1 MDFDSVRDGRSR
13 PSGRN
18 LMTISTVPAE
28 SSDAPHLPDGPIEN
42 QVPIMPETAAA
53 SFDFAIIGGGIVG
66 LATALA
72 LTRQRPGIRL
82 VVLEKENRLAA
93 HQTGHNSG
101 VIHSGI
107 YYKPGSS
114 KAKHCVAGRDALYRF
129 CSEHGVAH
137 ERCGKIIVATEPG
150 EIPALE
156 ELERRG
162 SINGLHNLRRLSPD
176 EVRELEPH
184 VACLDALHVPETG
197 IVDFRAMAEV
207 CARLLRVSHAEIH
220 FKAGLKAARP
230 DGRRLLLETDAG
242 EFRVRGLINCAGLQ
256 ADRVARL
263 CGAQPDLRILPFRGE
278 YYELTESSRDLVNN
292 LIYPV
297 PDPRFPF
304 LGVHFTRMIHGGVE
318 AGPNAVLAMDRE
330 GYRRNA
336 FSLGDAGEILRYR
349 GFWRMAARHWR
360 MGLGE
365 LHRSW
370 SRDAYVD
377 ALRKLIPEIKNDDV
391 RPAGC
396 GVRAQGVLPDGT
408 LVDDFHILQTERMVH
423 VLNAPSP
430 AATASLAIGESI
442 AAMALRNILS

>member
-1 MDFDSVRDGRSR
+1 MRES
-13 PSGRN
+13 PS
-18 LMTISTVPAE
+18 P
-28 SSDAPHLPDGPIEN
+28 
-42 QVPIMPETAAA
+42 
-53 SFDFAIIGGGIVG
+53 SFDLAIIGGGIVG
-66 LATALA
+66 LATGLA
-72 LTRQRPGIRL
+72 LTRRKPGIRL

-114 KAKHCVAGRDALYRF
+114 KAKHCVEGRDALYRF
-129 CSEHGVAH
+129 CSEHGIPH
-137 ERCGKIIVATEPG
+137 QRCGKVIVATEPE

-162 SINGLHNLRRLSPD
+162 GVNGLRELRRLSPD

-197 IVDFRAMAEV
+197 IVDFRAVAEAY
-207 CARLLRVSHAEIH
+207 ARLLRISHAEIRLNAPLVSVAREG
-220 FKAGLKAARP
+220 AGLI
-230 DGRRLLLETDAG
+230 LVTG
-242 EFRVRGLINCAGLQ
+242 EGEIRARGLVNCAGLQ
-256 ADRVARL
+256 ADHVARL
-263 CGAQPDLRILPFRGE
+263 CGNEPGLRILPFRGE
-278 YYELTESSRDLVNN
+278 YYELTESSRDLVNH

-318 AGPNAVLAMDRE
+318 AGPNAVLAMERE
-330 GYRRNA
+330 GYRRHA
-336 FSLGDAGEILRYR
+336 FSLGDAGEILRYP

-360 MGLGE
+360 KALGE

-377 ALRKLIPEIKNDDV
+377 ALRKLIPEIGNDDV

-396 GVRAQGVLPDGT
+396 GVRAQAVLPDGT
-408 LVDDFHILQTERMVH
+408 LVDDFHIVRGERMIH

-430 AATASLAIGESI
+430 AATASLAIGNSI
-442 AAMALRNILS
+442 TDMTLKDLLD